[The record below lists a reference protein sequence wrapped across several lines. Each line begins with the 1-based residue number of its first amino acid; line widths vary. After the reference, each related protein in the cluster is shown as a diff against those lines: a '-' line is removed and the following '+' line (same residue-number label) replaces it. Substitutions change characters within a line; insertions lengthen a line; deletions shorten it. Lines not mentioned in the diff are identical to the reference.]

1 MANKKSHSGAN
12 VPALRFPEFSG
23 EWTQCTLGDITY
35 NFSHRNKEHTQHPM
49 FSVTNNRGF
58 VPQSEQFEDREMVG
72 EDIQAYKVIEKG
84 DFAYNPARI
93 NVGSIAKYEGEEKC
107 MISSLYVCFR
117 VADNIDREW
126 FMQLLKTPKMN
137 FHYNLNGEGGV
148 RVYLFYPNFARIR
161 SSFPSIAEQ
170 KKIASMLSL
179 IDERIITQSRI
190 IEELTTLRSALI
202 EKCSTQE
209 GNVFELSDILKEIDN
224 RSSFPNQY
232 QVLSSTVKGIYSQKE
247 YFNKEIASED
257 NKGYKVVKKG
267 NVVLSPQNLWMGN
280 INFNDR
286 FDVGIVSPSYKV
298 FSIKK
303 GFNPFFIAALL
314 KTKKALYEYLLS
326 SEQGASVVRRNLN
339 AEALMAIKF
348 KIPETSK
355 QDALANAINA
365 IDSKMKNENAIGRQF
380 ETQKKSLFKNMFI

>member
-170 KKIASMLSL
+170 LKISRLLNL

-190 IEELTTLRSALI
+190 IEEQETLLKSLRVDLLNHAAFTAKQQKIRDILTIAGGKDYQHLDDGDIPVYGTGGLMCYVSSYLYDGESVCIGRKGTINKPFYLNGRFWTVDTLFYTHSFNGIRPRYCYHLFCTIDWLAYNEASGVPSLSKSTIEKITVSVPAIETQDKIVSILDAVEHKIHMDRSVLRSY
-202 EKCSTQE
+202 E
-209 GNVFELSDILKEIDN
+209 V
-224 RSSFPNQY
+224 
-232 QVLSSTVKGIYSQKE
+232 QK
-247 YFNKEIASED
+247 N
-257 NKGYKVVKKG
+257 
-267 NVVLSPQNLWMGN
+267 
-280 INFNDR
+280 
-286 FDVGIVSPSYKV
+286 
-298 FSIKK
+298 
-303 GFNPFFIAALL
+303 
-314 KTKKALYEYLLS
+314 YLLS
-326 SEQGASVVRRNLN
+326 R
-339 AEALMAIKF
+339 
-348 KIPETSK
+348 
-355 QDALANAINA
+355 
-365 IDSKMKNENAIGRQF
+365 
-380 ETQKKSLFKNMFI
+380 MFI